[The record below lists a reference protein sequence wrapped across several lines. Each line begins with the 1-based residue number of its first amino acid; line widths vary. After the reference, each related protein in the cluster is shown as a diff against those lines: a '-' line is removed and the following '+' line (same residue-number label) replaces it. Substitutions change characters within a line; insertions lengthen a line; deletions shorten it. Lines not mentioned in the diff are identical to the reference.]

1 MLTFGSPFPS
11 EDDPLLASEKQ
22 KAKILAQ
29 ILTLINGDSAAEL
42 VLFHAI
48 CERNPISSSATV
60 IDVTF
65 MPSCLQ
71 THRVS
76 PWGLMLLKEV
86 EASLGSRQQGLLEV
100 DTVKMIILGGPL
112 LMALTSKVASQ
123 QRMMKKL
130 DVDVLVCDSQESAKT
145 IVTLVEQC
153 QEVTEENPVKIS
165 MGWGLVEVEDE
176 DGDLVDLPAGTE
188 EIGTEGWVTILR
200 AVKHLAEKFGKEVFL
215 ASDTKTMGAGRR
227 EDLKAIWD
235 QVSQWEVEGYG
246 GTFRFS
252 KEADGEDGWWEVGGN
267 RLGLE
272 AFIGMTK
279 EEWDDEHMKVTD
291 AHILALLGI
300 E

>member
-1 MLTFGSPFPS
+1 MGKFWETPELVEKLLPYLDLSTTKLLAESHKLTRKILKKAFNWNKLIQRILPLEDRVPFLVDWSFGSPFPS

-130 DVDVLVCDSQESAKT
+130 DVDVLVCDSQA
-145 IVTLVEQC
+145 
-153 QEVTEENPVKIS
+153 
-165 MGWGLVEVEDE
+165 
-176 DGDLVDLPAGTE
+176 
-188 EIGTEGWVTILR
+188 
-200 AVKHLAEKFGKEVFL
+200 
-215 ASDTKTMGAGRR
+215 RR
-227 EDLKAIWD
+227 VPRQL
-235 QVSQWEVEGYG
+235 
-246 GTFRFS
+246 
-252 KEADGEDGWWEVGGN
+252 
-267 RLGLE
+267 
-272 AFIGMTK
+272 
-279 EEWDDEHMKVTD
+279 
-291 AHILALLGI
+291 
-300 E
+300 